1 MRADAFRWF
10 TRGVALALGAALGI
24 GAVALLVAGI
34 RVVVLVFLAL
44 LLASG
49 LDPLIDRIRNHLS
62 LRRGAALL
70 LVYAIF
76 FILVAGL
83 ALLVVPGA
91 VNQFNNLG
99 DSIRQLLDDI
109 RAWAAGIE
117 PRPLAIGL
125 TG

>member
-1 MRADAFRWF
+1 M
-10 TRGVALALGAALGI
+10 ALALGAALGI
-24 GAVALLVAGI
+24 GVVALLVAGI
-34 RVVVLVFLAL
+34 QVVVLVFLAL

-49 LDPLIDRIRNHLS
+49 LDPLIHRIRNHLS

-99 DSIRQLLDDI
+99 NSIRPLLDDSRTWR
-109 RAWAAGIE
+109 RASSHGRWQSASSG
-117 PRPLAIGL
+117 
-125 TG
+125 

>member
-1 MRADAFRWF
+1 M
-10 TRGVALALGAALGI
+10 
-24 GAVALLVAGI
+24 
-34 RVVVLVFLAL
+34 
-44 LLASG
+44 
-49 LDPLIDRIRNHLS
+49 S

-109 RAWAAGIE
+109 RAWAVGIE
-117 PRPLAIGL
+117 PGRWQSDSRG
-125 TG
+125 